1 MIARASQAVAD
12 IATRV
17 AGELGVSLYYMEVS
31 GPTLRILID
40 APAGAT
46 HATCVA
52 FSRSMSAE
60 LDFRDLLPGDYRL
73 EVSSPGIERRLY
85 RPTDYQNAVG
95 RHVRV
100 RTRDGACDG
109 VISAA
114 DDAGVTLAVEENGVS
129 NAVRI
134 EHAAILSG
142 RVRVSDEELFAE
154 AARRREARQAGGD
167 SQ

>member
-1 MIARASQAVAD
+1 MIARAPQAVTD

-17 AGELGVSLYYMEVS
+17 AGELGVSVYYMEMS

-46 HATCVA
+46 HTMCVA
-52 FSRSMSAE
+52 FSRSMTAE

-85 RPTDYQNAVG
+85 RPVDYQNAIG
-95 RHVRV
+95 RRVRV
-100 RTRDGACDG
+100 RTRDGARDG
-109 VISAA
+109 VISAV
-114 DDAGVTLAVEENGVS
+114 DDASVTLTVEEDGVPG
-129 NAVRI
+129 AVRF

-154 AARRREARQAGGD
+154 AARRRAARQAGGD